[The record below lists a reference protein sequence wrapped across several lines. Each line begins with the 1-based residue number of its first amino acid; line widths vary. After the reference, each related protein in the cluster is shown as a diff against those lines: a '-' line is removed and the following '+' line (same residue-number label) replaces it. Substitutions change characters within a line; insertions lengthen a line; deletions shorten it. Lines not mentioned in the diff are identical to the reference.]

1 MEVCQRPERHMAQ
14 AHSNGAWRRIR
25 RRAMTRLRWFC
36 RSDNDEAIEVTHEAK
51 QGPVSNNHE
60 LAHEIP
66 LEELNHM
73 NWFPQKKA
81 IFAQI

>member
-1 MEVCQRPERHMAQ
+1 
-14 AHSNGAWRRIR
+14 
-25 RRAMTRLRWFC
+25 MTRLRWFC

-51 QGPVSNNHE
+51 QGSVSNNHE